1 MTTLGWSFPKK
12 ELTTIIGFVALCLLD
27 FLLCLCVG
35 NAERNEVPNHNST
48 YIRSEKEVEAIN
60 NPSLYAQGIL
70 SKIEKFQ

>member
-48 YIRSEKEVEAIN
+48 YIRSEKEVEKN
-60 NPSLYAQGIL
+60 KQSLTLSWYA
-70 SKIEKFQ
+70 